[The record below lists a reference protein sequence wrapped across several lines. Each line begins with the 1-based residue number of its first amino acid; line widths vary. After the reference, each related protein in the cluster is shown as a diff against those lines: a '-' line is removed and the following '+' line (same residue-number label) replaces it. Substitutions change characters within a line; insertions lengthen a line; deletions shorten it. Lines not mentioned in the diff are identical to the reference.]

1 MFGSLR
7 RRLVLTGTGLAV
19 MAAMTCFLWVAS
31 ASAQPACSDDYT
43 GPSGGAWDTE
53 ANWTSPTSPSS
64 HNVPTMTDVA
74 CVPSGTTVDVGSNEG
89 GAVESIQG
97 GGNLTMNGVE
107 PHIGELTLFGPETSN
122 IGDLMLNGG
131 VLGGDSISMS
141 GNFDWDVAS
150 GDDSIVDVVNGITQ
164 SGGGSFTISGSGTAT
179 DGGGAI
185 TTSSPVSISNVTGL
199 SSSSSDGENP
209 SLTTTGV
216 VTLAAGDYTDGIPI
230 IAGGLDTT
238 ASTTY
243 PNLLTVTGASSD
255 LAGSLSLPGATLT
268 ANPGSS
274 LAVPAGI
281 ELSAGAALIHGT
293 ITGAGTY
300 TTGGGGT
307 FVESA
312 GTLSTADVEIPTGG
326 PSLSN
331 RGATMRPATGPTP
344 VRRSAAARSAAIV
357 VPRRPRLISRS
368 AAASSMEVVR

>member
-1 MFGSLR
+1 
-7 RRLVLTGTGLAV
+7 
-19 MAAMTCFLWVAS
+19 
-31 ASAQPACSDDYT
+31 
-43 GPSGGAWDTE
+43 
-53 ANWTSPTSPSS
+53 
-64 HNVPTMTDVA
+64 MTDVA

-107 PHIGELTLFGPETSN
+107 PHIGGLTLLGPSN
-122 IGDLMLNGG
+122 IGDLTLNGG
-131 VLGGDSISMS
+131 VLNGDSISMS

-164 SGGGSFTISGSGTAT
+164 SGGGSFTIGGSGTAT

-185 TTSSPVSISNVTGL
+185 ATSSPVSISNVTGL
-199 SSSSSDGENP
+199 SSSSSDGANP

-243 PNLLTVTGASSD
+243 PNLLSVTGASSD
-255 LAGSLSLPGATLT
+255 LGGSLSLPGATLT
-268 ANPGSS
+268 ANAGSS
-274 LAVPAGI
+274 LAVPTGVD
-281 ELSAGAALIHGT
+281 LSAGAALISGT

-307 FVESA
+307 FVES
-312 GTLSTADVEIPTGG
+312 GGKLSTADVEIG
-326 PSLSN
+326 
-331 RGATMRPATGPTP
+331 RAH
-344 VRRSAAARSAAIV
+344 V
-357 VPRRPRLISRS
+357 
-368 AAASSMEVVR
+368 